1 MTPLEAE
8 ITVAVLGL
16 DAILR
21 GTPSW
26 TVGRQEDAASFEK
39 RARALILK
47 ALVNTEPGTGDDED
61 AFDYDEASELL
72 QNVGEEQNEA
82 LFSALPDDIQ
92 DDVSNAATRAIEHL
106 QAIQPR
112 RVTKTTAREVVEPP
126 EPYELDRFARAWR
139 VGVDPMSALRNM
151 SVGALDMVQVDAL
164 EAMYPEIYKRV
175 AREGGLL
182 DDAIATMKT
191 RRGDKWDVTDGQD
204 RQVKILIGAD
214 PIDFDLANDF
224 AELGQIAQP
233 PPPKKPTGGSG
244 DIKPTDELLPS
255 QKQA

>member
-8 ITVAVLGL
+8 IAVGVIGL

-21 GTPSW
+21 GTPTW
-26 TVGRQEDAASFEK
+26 TTGKQEDAAAFEK

-47 ALVNTEPGTGDDED
+47 ALVNREEQPGTDDD
-61 AFDYDEASELL
+61 GFDYSEVSKLL
-72 QNVGEEQNEA
+72 ENVGDEQNDA
-82 LFSALPDDIQ
+82 LFAALPDDIQ
-92 DDVSNAATRAIEHL
+92 DDVLNAATRAIEHL

-112 RVTKTTAREVVEPP
+112 RVTKTTARELVEPP
-126 EPYELDRFARAWR
+126 EPFEMDRFARAWR

-175 AREGGLL
+175 AREGGIL

-191 RRGDKWDVTDGQD
+191 RRGEKWDVTDDQD

-224 AELGQIAQP
+224 ATLGQIAQP
-233 PPPKKPTGGSG
+233 PKPRQSGGTSG